1 METSVEIENILLYTG
16 ADLGGGQGGPG
27 PPLRFNNYPKG
38 LEYEVFKRWYTRNRD
53 KTDSIDLQ
61 HSLCLLKE
69 KQSELTFPNIAT
81 LLKIGLTIPITS
93 CSSERSFSELRLVKT
108 YLRSTM
114 AEERLSSLAIIF
126 CNKDLRVNTEKV
138 ISNFAQSSARR
149 VEFLF

>member
-1 METSVEIENILLYTG
+1 MAGSILTYFG
-16 ADLGGGQGGPG
+16 
-27 PPLRFNNYPKG
+27 
-38 LEYEVFKRWYTRNRD
+38 
-53 KTDSIDLQ
+53 S
-61 HSLCLLKE
+61 
-69 KQSELTFPNIAT
+69 QSCVRVA
-81 LLKIGLTIPITS
+81 GSYTS

-138 ISNFAQSSARR
+138 ISNFARSSARR

>member
-1 METSVEIENILLYTG
+1 MYTYFQRIHDIFIVLLLAYAIQTEACG
-16 ADLGGGQGGPG
+16 WLNLDL
-27 PPLRFNNYPKG
+27 F
-38 LEYEVFKRWYTRNRD
+38 
-53 KTDSIDLQ
+53 
-61 HSLCLLKE
+61 
-69 KQSELTFPNIAT
+69 
-81 LLKIGLTIPITS
+81 

-138 ISNFAQSSARR
+138 ISNFAQSSARS